1 MEKTNEAPSISAKEV
16 EKKNSSSFNY
26 EEFRQYLDGIEAQ
39 LSPWRTLEKLDD
51 TVGQVEKELDS
62 YNTEIMSADKE
73 TKRKMAVTTTESYI
87 LNLLARDEDF
97 NVRILALCNKA
108 ISPAVLAQTV
118 EDVGSD
124 DKYTL
129 RIIASN
135 HSTWTNT
142 LSRIFDLAGDEE
154 EVQTAILENPNCNDT
169 LRFRVESARGK
180 ATASA

>member
-1 MEKTNEAPSISAKEV
+1 MEKNNEAPSTPTQET
-16 EKKNSSSFNY
+16 EKQNNNGFNY
-26 EEFRQYLDGIEAQ
+26 AEFGQYLDYIESQ

-51 TVGQVEKELDS
+51 TVRQVEEELDS

-135 HSTWTNT
+135 PSTWTDT

-154 EVQTAILENPNCNDT
+154 EIQTAILENPNCNDA
-169 LRFRVESARGK
+169 LRFKVESARDK
-180 ATASA
+180 ATA